1 MKDLSLA
8 GSSTIHSVRSWLS
21 KAAQGFHYQ
30 AETEKM
36 IKSSGFQIYS
46 PSILLYYPV
55 TTVTV
60 CSIVDLRHS
69 EELVKGVC

>member
-1 MKDLSLA
+1 
-8 GSSTIHSVRSWLS
+8 
-21 KAAQGFHYQ
+21 
-30 AETEKM
+30 M